1 MHIDARM
8 YIAQVSRRLLTLSR
22 WVVDLGGERER
33 ESVCVQYK
41 EWLHLVM
48 VVLYTHSAVITQLRR
63 LVFKSDGDG
72 DGDG

>member
-33 ESVCVQYK
+33 QRECPVQR
-41 EWLHLVM
+41 M
-48 VVLYTHSAVITQLRR
+48 ITL
-63 LVFKSDGDG
+63 GDG
-72 DGDG
+72 GAVHSQCCHHTTTTPSV